1 MYSWETCVVYPISY
15 VAEDHQTK
23 NAQAIVRDGAGL
35 MLKEAELEDKFEEVF
50 GEMITS
56 ISLQETLSKNIKH
69 LAKPDATKEI
79 VDQIE
84 VLLKRQSL
92 V

>member
-1 MYSWETCVVYPISY
+1 
-15 VAEDHQTK
+15 
-23 NAQAIVRDGAGL
+23 
-35 MLKEAELEDKFEEVF
+35 
-50 GEMITS
+50 MITS